1 MAGGKNSQTG
11 FQPVIIINVKYLKL
25 RYFICIYNVSFSL
38 KDSDV
43 DITYEEQQTI
53 NKFARQNAKLEDYK
67 EELKLK
73 QVIFEQKDHLWNIC
87 FSLHYTHTHTHFS
100 LRKIFTLYT
109 YICISTHIYNVQNE
123 LKNLEDASDELE
135 LMDDDEKIPYYVG
148 EVFVYQSLEKTQV
161 NQMCLTVKNVILLS
175 LRKNYC
181 LFTFYQLL
189 YKSNWWLFS

>member
-11 FQPVIIINVKYLKL
+11 FQP
-25 RYFICIYNVSFSL
+25 
-38 KDSDV
+38 DSDV

-73 QVIFEQKDHLWNIC
+73 
-87 FSLHYTHTHTHFS
+87 
-100 LRKIFTLYT
+100 
-109 YICISTHIYNVQNE
+109 QNE

-148 EVFVYQSLEKTQV
+148 EVFVYQSLEKTQ
-161 NQMCLTVKNVILLS
+161 NCLEEAKTKKKAEIVS
-175 LRKNYC
+175 LETKCADLRTIMSELK
-181 LFTFYQLL
+181 TQLYAKFGNRINL
-189 YKSNWWLFS
+189 ESEDD